1 MTKLKE
7 FVLQIDFVKNCY
19 VLWDDSYHHLH
30 LYFSI
35 KKNVVNCHNINI
47 KIMKYLCKLNPLY
60 RPDKIHFMNHIEFTS
75 SGKISLEHS
84 KEHYIQDKIIDKI
97 INNIDL
103 QQIEVAFKSIWENNL
118 QRKNIGFVKLG
129 GTSIVALQIS
139 NAMSEISNI
148 EFPKLIGML
157 LMDSTIDE
165 CLNYIKSIVLN
176 NQNGIIDLKSHNN
189 IRELPLIT
197 VITIEDEKSFRD
209 SNKKNKKYNS
219 TIQVNDIQLC
229 QWYKCRGQ
237 IYNYISDIN
246 EEFKLQYDT
255 ISKVKIQKTY
265 DMRKCVDASPTI
277 FRYSE

>member
-7 FVLQIDFVKNCY
+7 FILQIDFIKNCY

-35 KKNVVNCHNINI
+35 KKNVVNYHNINI

-84 KEHYIQDKIIDKI
+84 KEHYIQDKVTHKI

-118 QRKNIGFVKLG
+118 QRKNIGFIKLG
-129 GTSIVALQIS
+129 GTSIIALQIS

-165 CLNYIKSIVLN
+165 CLNYIKSIILN
-176 NQNGIIDLKSHNN
+176 SQNGIINLKSHSN

-209 SNKKNKKYNS
+209 SNKKNKKYDS
-219 TIQVNDIQLC
+219 TIQVNDIHLC

-277 FRYSE
+277 FHYSE